1 LQALKGDGVS
11 QVVESGH
18 PDYKKGDLVYART
31 RWEEYSLIPSSEIC
45 LKIEHTDLPLSYY
58 IGVLGRYILN
68 NFNLWFILIFG
79 SL

>member
-1 LQALKGDGVS
+1 MS